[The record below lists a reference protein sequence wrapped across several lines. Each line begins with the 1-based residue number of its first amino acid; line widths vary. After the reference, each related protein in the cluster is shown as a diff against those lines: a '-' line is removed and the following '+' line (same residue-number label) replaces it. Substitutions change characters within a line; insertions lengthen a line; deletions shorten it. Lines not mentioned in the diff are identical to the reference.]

1 MPTARSSPP
10 VVQLA
15 ALLNAANAVHGETE
29 TVQDLRFLLG
39 QGSPLGGARPKSA
52 VALPDG
58 QLAIAKF
65 PKPDDVRDIAAGEIL
80 ALTLDQER
88 LRTARR
94 REGRHLWRSNLT
106 DPDPQS
112 SGRCVSALTQ
122 VEQASKDHGEVKY
135 PRPCGADPAP
145 KARLDALVFREQP
158 MRRLVRSGDRAN
170 FGSQRGE

>member
-65 PKPDDVRDIAAGEIL
+65 PKPDDVRDIAA
-80 ALTLDQER
+80 LTLDQER

-94 REGRHLWRSNLT
+94 REGRYLWRRNLT
-106 DPDPQS
+106 DPGTAKLWQMYLRTYPSRASLQRSRRGKISAPLWGRPSPQS
-112 SGRCVSALTQ
+112 A
-122 VEQASKDHGEVKY
+122 A
-135 PRPCGADPAP
+135 
-145 KARLDALVFREQP
+145 
-158 MRRLVRSGDRAN
+158 RRLGFPRTANAEAREERRSG
-170 FGSQRGE
+170 

>member
-29 TVQDLRFLLG
+29 TVQNLRFFLG

-65 PKPDDVRDIAAGEIL
+65 PKPDDVRDIAA
-80 ALTLDQER
+80 LTLDQER

-94 REGRHLWRSNLT
+94 REGRYLLRSNLT
-106 DPDPQS
+106 DPDPAKLWQMYLRTYPSRASLQRSRRGKISAPLWGRPSPQS
-112 SGRCVSALTQ
+112 A
-122 VEQASKDHGEVKY
+122 A
-135 PRPCGADPAP
+135 
-145 KARLDALVFREQP
+145 
-158 MRRLVRSGDRAN
+158 RRLGFPRTANAAAREERRSG
-170 FGSQRGE
+170 

>member
-94 REGRHLWRSNLT
+94 REGRYLWRRNLT
-106 DPDPQS
+106 DPDPAKLWQRYLHTYPSRASLQRSRRGKISAPLWGRPSPQS
-112 SGRCVSALTQ
+112 A
-122 VEQASKDHGEVKY
+122 A
-135 PRPCGADPAP
+135 
-145 KARLDALVFREQP
+145 
-158 MRRLVRSGDRAN
+158 RRLGFPRTANAEAREERRSG
-170 FGSQRGE
+170 